1 MIRPPRLA
9 ALLVATM
16 AWSACDGAT
25 AGPTDAI
32 GQDDGAA
39 AAIDET
45 IRSVT
50 TTTISPGAPSTAST
64 PPSSSPPSSSP
75 SSSSPSTSRPTGSIG
90 AAGSPTLTFP
100 PAGLPLI
107 DGSRLEVGADLLAL
121 RQVGPWLVAVA
132 PPSRVVRIDPAGGAR
147 AELELEIGES
157 RSGPPQLATGAGS
170 VWALG
175 GPFRDQ
181 LVEIDLD
188 AMEVLDR
195 ITLDDD
201 HSLVGGDTAL
211 WLTTRRGV
219 RTFDPVERTMGEV
232 IDLPVDPAGA
242 AVDDD
247 GALWIALP
255 TAAQVAQV
263 TTDGRL
269 RLVDT
274 QAGPQLVAVSEGV
287 AWLTHPPTI
296 EISRID
302 VTSGAVLSVTDVDV
316 ATGATIASTIRGFRL
331 GPDDAWAF
339 VRYDGSPHPPVL
351 VRLDGASGSV
361 SGARSVTLEGNTWT
375 RTDDA
380 LWMHDAGSRA
390 LWQVDVSGFADA
402 PATDLGRDPATS
414 DTPTTSTAITTTTTT
429 ITTSLTER
437 EVAAAFD
444 RFLDADVDAA
454 EIGIGHLAAVRRAL
468 LDLLAAQEEGAARV
482 ASIDRSG
489 DTATVV
495 FDVVVS
501 GGTVILPALELE
513 FERSD
518 DGAWIPTDDSTCS
531 IAEGVGVACLSVDA
545 PGE

>member
-1 MIRPPRLA
+1 
-9 ALLVATM
+9 M

-25 AGPTDAI
+25 SGPPDAI

-39 AAIDET
+39 SATDDT
-45 IRSVT
+45 TRNVT
-50 TTTISPGAPSTAST
+50 TTTINARTSSTAST
-64 PPSSSPPSSSP
+64 PPSSSPPSSS
-75 SSSSPSTSRPTGSIG
+75 SPPTSRPTGSIG

-188 AMEVLDR
+188 AMDVLDR

-201 HSLVGGDTAL
+201 HSLVGGDTEL

-219 RTFDPVERTMGEV
+219 RTFDPVERTLGEV

-316 ATGATIASTIRGFRL
+316 ATDATIASTIRGFRL

-351 VRLDGASGSV
+351 VRLDGDSGSV

-380 LWMHDAGSRA
+380 LWMHDAGSGA

-402 PATDLGRDPATS
+402 PATDLGRDSAASNTTTTIATALTT
-414 DTPTTSTAITTTTTT
+414 DTATTTTT
-429 ITTSLTER
+429 SVTER

-454 EIGIGHLAAVRRAL
+454 EIGIGHLAALRRAL

-501 GGTVILPALELE
+501 GGTVILPALELD

-518 DGAWIPTDDSTCS
+518 DGAWIPTDDSTCA
-531 IAEGVGVACLSVDA
+531 IAEGVGVACPFVDA
-545 PGE
+545 PGG